1 MDNSLFMEIFNP
13 YITMKGK
20 FMRSYLT
27 FLVCLAVCVAIFSQG
42 CEPENKAGSNINTVA
57 PAKPAKEVI
66 KPEAKV
72 EPAKEAVKT
81 EAKVEEPAKVE
92 TKTVET
98 PAKTETAVKT
108 ADSNMAAEDKVLVT
122 VDGFAITQSQV
133 EAKIKP
139 QLNQMAARGSQV
151 PPQYLEQI
159 KERMKKEAV
168 DKMVIERLLDEKVK
182 EANIVIT
189 DEDTTKQLQE
199 IAARQQPP
207 ISMEDLKALV
217 EARGQ
222 TFDELKGYIRKGLG
236 YQKVIEAQFGD
247 NVKVTDED
255 ANKFYTE
262 NQKQFE
268 NPEQIKASHILINF
282 DSKDPNVDPNVAKAA
297 AKAKAD
303 DLLKQ
308 IREGADF
315 ATLAQS
321 NSACPSAKNGGDL
334 GFFSRGQMV
343 GPFEDAAFGLKAGQ
357 VSEVVETKF
366 GYHIIKAT
374 DHKDAN
380 TVPFEQVKADII
392 KQLEETKKG
401 EIANKYVESLKAGAN
416 VVYAAEP
423 NKPEAVEPEI
433 RVMPA
438 KPN

>member
-1 MDNSLFMEIFNP
+1 
-13 YITMKGK
+13 MKGK

-27 FLVCLAVCVAIFSQG
+27 FLVCLAVCVAVFSQG
-42 CEPENKAGSNINTVA
+42 CEPEKKAGINTVTTA
-57 PAKPAKEVI
+57 EPAKELV
-66 KPEAKV
+66 KTEAKV

-92 TKTVET
+92 ADATKVEPET
-98 PAKTETAVKT
+98 AEAPAKTETAVKT
-108 ADSNMAAEDKVLVT
+108 ADSNTAAEDKVLVT
-122 VDGFAITQSQV
+122 VNGFAITQSQV
-133 EAKIKP
+133 DAKIKP
-139 QLNQMAARGSQV
+139 QLDQMATRGSQV
-151 PPQYLEQI
+151 PPQYIEQM

-189 DEDTTKQLQE
+189 DEDATKQLQE
-199 IAARQQPP
+199 IASQQQPP
-207 ISMEDLKALV
+207 ISIEDLKALI

-222 TFDELKGYIRKGLG
+222 TFDEVKGYIRKGLG

-247 NVKVTDED
+247 KIKVTDED

-262 NQKQFE
+262 NQKQYE
-268 NPEQIKASHILINF
+268 NPEQIKASHILIKF
-282 DSKDPNVDPNVAKAA
+282 DSTDPNVDPNAAKAA

-343 GPFEDAAFGLKAGQ
+343 GPFEDTAFGLKTGQ

-380 TVPFEQVKADII
+380 TVPFEQAKADIM
-392 KQLEETKKG
+392 KQLGETKKG

-438 KPN
+438 NPN

>member
-1 MDNSLFMEIFNP
+1 
-13 YITMKGK
+13 MKGK

-27 FLVCLAVCVAIFSQG
+27 FLVCLAVCVAVFSQG
-42 CEPENKAGSNINTVA
+42 CEPENKAGSNINTVTTA
-57 PAKPAKEVI
+57 EPAKELV
-66 KPEAKV
+66 KTEAKV

-92 TKTVET
+92 ANATKVEPETVEA

-108 ADSNMAAEDKVLVT
+108 ADSNTAAEDKVLVT
-122 VDGFAITQSQV
+122 VNGLAITQSQV
-133 EAKIKP
+133 DAKIKP
-139 QLNQMAARGSQV
+139 QLDQMAARGSQV
-151 PPQYLEQI
+151 PPQYIEQM
-159 KERMKKEAV
+159 KERMKKEVV

-182 EANIVIT
+182 EANIDIT
-189 DEDTTKQLQE
+189 DEDATKQLQE
-199 IAARQQPP
+199 IASQQQPP
-207 ISMEDLKALV
+207 ISMEDLKALI

-222 TFDELKGYIRKGLG
+222 TFDEVKGYIRKGLG

-247 NVKVTDED
+247 NIKVTDED

-262 NQKQFE
+262 NQKQYE
-268 NPEQIKASHILINF
+268 NPEQIKASHILIKV
-282 DSKDPNVDPNVAKAA
+282 DSTDPNVDPNVAKAA

-343 GPFEDAAFGLKAGQ
+343 GPFEETAFGLKTGQ

-380 TVPFEQVKADII
+380 TVPFEQAKADIT
-392 KQLEETKKG
+392 KQLGETKKG

-423 NKPEAVEPEI
+423 NKPKAVEPEI
-433 RVMPA
+433 SVMPA

>member
-1 MDNSLFMEIFNP
+1 
-13 YITMKGK
+13 MKGK
-20 FMRSYLT
+20 FMRTYLA
-27 FLVCLAVCVAIFSQG
+27 FLVCLAVCVAIFNQG
-42 CEPENKAGSNINTVA
+42 CEPENKAGSNINTAA
-57 PAKPAKEVI
+57 PAAEPAKEVI
-66 KPEAKV
+66 KPEPTV
-72 EPAKEAVKT
+72 EPAKEAVKP

-92 TKTVET
+92 AEA
-98 PAKTETAVKT
+98 PAKTEAVKP
-108 ADSNMAAEDKVLVT
+108 ADLNTAAEDKVLVT
-122 VDGFAITQSQV
+122 VNGLAITQSQV
-133 EAKIKP
+133 DAKIKP
-139 QLNQMAARGSQV
+139 QLAQMAARGSQV

-168 DKMVIERLLDEKVK
+168 DKMVIEKLLDEKVK

-189 DEDTTKQLQE
+189 DEDATKQLQE
-199 IAARQQPP
+199 IASQQQPP
-207 ISMEDLKALV
+207 ISMEDLKALI

-222 TFDELKGYIRKGLG
+222 TFDEVKGYIRKGLG

-247 NVKVTDED
+247 KIKVTDED
-255 ANKFYTE
+255 ASKFYTE
-262 NQKQFE
+262 NQKQYE
-268 NPEQIKASHILINF
+268 NPEQIKASHILISF
-282 DSKDPNVDPNVAKAA
+282 DSKDPNVDPNIAKAA

-315 ATLAQS
+315 AALAQS
-321 NSACPSAKNGGDL
+321 NSSCPSAKNGGDL

-343 GPFEDAAFGLKAGQ
+343 GPFEDAAFGLKIGQ
-357 VSEVVETKF
+357 VSEVVETRF
-366 GYHIIKAT
+366 GYHIIKVT

-401 EIANKYVESLKAGAN
+401 EIANKYIESLKTGAN

-433 RVMPA
+433 KVMPA